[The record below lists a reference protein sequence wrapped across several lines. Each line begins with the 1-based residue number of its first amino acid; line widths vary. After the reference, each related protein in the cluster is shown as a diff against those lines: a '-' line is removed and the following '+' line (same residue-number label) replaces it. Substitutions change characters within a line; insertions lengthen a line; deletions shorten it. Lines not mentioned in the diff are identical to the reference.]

1 MGCQSRRARI
11 KDAFDE
17 AGIEIPFPWHRH
29 ANRLAPTT
37 RRWAAT
43 DGRPRSIAAGA
54 DQAPACAEPK
64 DAPAGRL
71 EAATLTTPNRLPLSV
86 AQRFGLG
93 ETERQLAAH
102 PLTRQ
107 LPNPQNKRCLGALPL
122 QLLRTTNKP
131 HSTSSLSSV

>member
-1 MGCQSRRARI
+1 MGS
-11 KDAFDE
+11 
-17 AGIEIPFPWHRH
+17 H
-29 ANRLAPTT
+29 
-37 RRWAAT
+37 RWAP
-43 DGRPRSIAAGA
+43 PRSITAGA

-131 HSTSSLSSV
+131 HSTSSLRSV